1 LPGQPQT
8 WITRLLLA
16 WIALSSFG
24 LVFAAAPQSSSGALL
39 LAQHSALADRLQKSP
54 FQRPLHL
61 ESSESGSDIK
71 GDVYAEVDY
80 PFAKVSAGLNNPDN
94 WCDVLSLHLNTKY
107 CHAAPGT
114 VKTVLHVKVG
124 NKFDQPLA
132 DAYPLEFTYRVA
144 SATAKYLEIQLSA
157 DKGPLNTRDYRIRL
171 RATPL
176 ANGRTF
182 LHMTYFY
189 AFGWSGRIAMKTYL
203 STRGSGKV
211 GFTVIR
217 RTGNGQPEYIRGMRG
232 LVERNAMRYYLAI
245 DAYLDAFLDPRVA
258 SPSQQLQ
265 KRLQSWFSATEQ
277 YPLQLHEIERTAYID
292 MKLSEYQRQR
302 TLQ

>member
-24 LVFAAAPQSSSGALL
+24 LVFAAAQQSSSGALL
-39 LAQHSALADRLQKSP
+39 LAQHSALAVRLQKSP

-61 ESSESGSDIK
+61 ESSESASDIK

-277 YPLQLHEIERTAYID
+277 YPLQLQEIERTAYID